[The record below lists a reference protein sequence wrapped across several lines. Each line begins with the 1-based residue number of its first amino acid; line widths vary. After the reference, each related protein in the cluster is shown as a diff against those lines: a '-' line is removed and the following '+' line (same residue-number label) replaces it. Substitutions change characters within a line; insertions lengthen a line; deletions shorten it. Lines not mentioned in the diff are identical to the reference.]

1 MASSSS
7 HRWFYYMADYSITSR
22 FITMIGS
29 FSLILLRVIK
39 ATRWYRFCTFDQIS
53 RGCRKGNQ
61 ESPVIMINSSLLVL
75 TLPLFLNLFLP
86 TASLALPASK
96 IKDDTTNQD
105 IFISVMDEA
114 GPGDFPLG
122 SFPDEDGT
130 KRLFILSVSIAA
142 EGIA

>member
-1 MASSSS
+1 
-7 HRWFYYMADYSITSR
+7 
-22 FITMIGS
+22 
-29 FSLILLRVIK
+29 
-39 ATRWYRFCTFDQIS
+39 
-53 RGCRKGNQ
+53 
-61 ESPVIMINSSLLVL
+61 MINSSLLVL

-130 KRLFILSVSIAA
+130 KRLFILSNLGSKGASGSDSSSGFGRAFPVLSPWRMSNALAA
-142 EGIA
+142 TQEDEWHNADDLIPLAKRNTDNKILRCMIGRVYRPCW